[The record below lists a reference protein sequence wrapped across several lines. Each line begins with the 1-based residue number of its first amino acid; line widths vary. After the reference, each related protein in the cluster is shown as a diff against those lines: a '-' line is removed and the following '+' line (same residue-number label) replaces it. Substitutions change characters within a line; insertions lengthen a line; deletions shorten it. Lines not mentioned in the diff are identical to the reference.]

1 MGGWTRDRL
10 PIVVGLILVSGAG
23 VWVGWAYRL
32 PPGERSDALV
42 LPGFVLALAGVLVGL
57 VPLLARLGRRPAVRP
72 IDTLAELLV
81 EAVDRQWR
89 AAAHER
95 QLVTPGPVPIRWSL
109 SDLNLTGPVAAAVG
123 ALDQPPAFPPL
134 PGHGRTVENDLQVG
148 GTRSELHQVY
158 AGLASGRVVVVGPP
172 GAGKSGTA
180 ILLLLDALTHRY
192 SMDDTQRA
200 RVPVPVLF
208 TAHGWDPRTQTVQDW
223 LADRLAATYSLFGH
237 RGGPVEAAALVAAR
251 DKVALILDGLDEM
264 DQGSRRAALQA
275 LSNAPFRVV
284 VLTRRQEMID
294 AATGAWLVGAVAVH
308 LHDLPAAEAAD
319 YLQRARTGPP
329 PTGWMK
335 LLSHLREHPDGVLA
349 RGLSTP
355 LTLTLLRDTYQ
366 VGDDVSE
373 LLDATLYP
381 TTDSIEK
388 ALIAR
393 VLSAAY
399 TPQPGRPRSRYTHAQ
414 ARQALTFIAQ
424 RLGTNRDLAW
434 WHIPQWTPAISRM
447 LTTGLVT
454 GFTDGLLVGL
464 VVGPAVGLV
473 VGPAVGL
480 VVGFVAGSV
489 AGLRAGLTFGRRW
502 GRGGYEPQ
510 QARTTNWRTAI
521 SGQLIR
527 KALRHVLVGML
538 AGVLGYGLGSG
549 LGSELVSGV
558 ITGLPYALASGL
570 LVGLYIVLWDL
581 IADSGTGESARPLD
595 PREIWNSDRRVGL
608 TRGLILGLMY
618 GIMGLTLGLTYG
630 VVIYGLAVGL
640 AGTLA
645 GLNYA
650 LVYPET
656 CPTTLAWLQLQYSGH
671 VPAVRLVSFLEDAR
685 DRHVLRTVG
694 AVYQFRHATLQDQL
708 AATKPPRAP

>member
-1 MGGWTRDRL
+1 MGRWTRDRL

-42 LPGFVLALAGVLVGL
+42 LPGFVLALASVLVGV

-72 IDTLAELLV
+72 VDTLAELLV
-81 EAVDRQWR
+81 EAVDRQWQ

-95 QLVTPGPVPIRWSL
+95 QLVTPGPVPIRWSF
-109 SDLNLTGPVAAAVG
+109 SDLDVTGPVSAAVG
-123 ALDQPPAFPPL
+123 ASDEPPAFPPL
-134 PGHGRTVENDLQVG
+134 PGHARIVENDLQVG

-158 AGLASGRVVVVGPP
+158 AGLASGRVVVVGTP

-180 ILLLLDALTHRY
+180 ILLLLDALVHRFRV
-192 SMDDTQRA
+192 DDTQRS

-208 TAHGWDPRTQTVQDW
+208 TAHGWDPRTHSVQHW

-237 RGGPVEAAALVAAR
+237 RGGPVEAAALVGAR

-264 DQGSRRAALQA
+264 DQGLRRAALQA
-275 LSNAPFRVV
+275 LSNTPFRVV
-284 VLTRRQEMID
+284 VLTRSQEMID
-294 AATGAWLVGAVAVH
+294 AAAGAWLVGAVAVH
-308 LHDLPAAEAAD
+308 LHDVPAAEAAD

-329 PTGWMK
+329 PTGWTK

-381 TTDSIEK
+381 TTDSIKK

-393 VLSAAY
+393 VLSTAY
-399 TPQPGRPRSRYTHAQ
+399 TPRPDRPRSRYTEAQ

-424 RLGTNRDLAW
+424 RLGTDRDLTW
-434 WHIPQWTPAISRM
+434 WHIPQWAPATSRM
-447 LTTGLVT
+447 LTTGLVIGIT
-454 GFTDGLLVGL
+454 YGLL
-464 VVGPAVGLV
+464 AGLV

-489 AGLRAGLTFGRRW
+489 AGLQAGLTFGRRL

-510 QARTTNWRTAI
+510 RVRTTNWRAAI

-527 KALRHVLVGML
+527 KALKQVP
-538 AGVLGYGLGSG
+538 AGVLAYGLAYGFGSG
-549 LGSELVSGV
+549 LVSGV
-558 ITGLPYALASGL
+558 ITEVITELPYALASGL
-570 LVGLYIVLWDL
+570 LMGLFTVFWDL
-581 IADSGTGESARPLD
+581 IAYSGTGEGARPLD
-595 PREIWNSDRRVGL
+595 PREIWHSDRRVGL
-608 TRGLILGLMY
+608 THGLIIGLMY
-618 GIMGLTLGLTYG
+618 GIAGLTLGLTYG
-630 VVIYGLAVGL
+630 VVMYGFAVGL
-640 AGTLA
+640 TGTLA
-645 GLNYA
+645 GLAYA

-671 VPAVRLVSFLEDAR
+671 VPAVRLMSFLEDAR
-685 DRHVLRTVG
+685 DRNVLRTVG

-708 AATKPPRAP
+708 ANQTTSTRRDV